1 MGGREAGQYK
11 GIIGAIGLFMVF
23 VAGVFGLN
31 FYMAERLTTDGG
43 GVTLAGEQ
51 SMLAERLMKNL
62 MMLEGRL
69 VAGDP
74 VEDAQLALRRAAG
87 SFDSILSAMQGGGN
101 ATGPAGN
108 SVFLKPIST
117 FTGQGLLQDASR
129 SWEIF
134 KEALDP
140 VLAFDGVVYAERS
153 SEFYTP
159 AGAEFT
165 GLVESAVK
173 VGSAQIE
180 PIITAMRRLV
190 RHLEAEAANRVAQ
203 LRLIQGGAVAVAL
216 ALFVFI
222 AVYFG
227 RKISR
232 EERAASQARQETDNI
247 LKTVSEG
254 LFLLDKNMNIG
265 STHSQAMERIFRKK
279 SFADSKFE
287 RMLRDIVPEK
297 TLKTALD
304 FVGLLW
310 TDRVN
315 ARLVKNLNPL
325 SEVEVHFDDGSG
337 GFETQYLQFD
347 FNRVKQD
354 GKLLHIL
361 VTVTDVTQ
369 RVLLARELEESQ
381 TQSKEQLDLL
391 LSILHVEPSQLLAF
405 LEDTDTSM
413 KMVNTILKEPAR
425 DEAAFRSKLDG
436 IFRQIHSMKGE
447 AAALGLGTVEHNAH
461 EFEELLNDM
470 RGRDRLNGNDFL
482 PLAVRLD
489 HLFNHLD
496 QVRDLVSRLAE
507 LRMAI
512 QNTPVEAARPPHVAA
527 VPDFR
532 PAGDNPGQTANLG
545 TAGEVAE
552 AGRSVSMSLGTSQSM
567 VSGGLVGALEN
578 LVERIAGETGK
589 KVQLQCKGLGDS
601 EIPSVYRKAV
611 KEMAVQFVRN
621 AVIHG
626 IEEPAAR
633 QSSGKPDAGRLC
645 IAFNPDPNGGH
656 EMVIED
662 DGAGLDATEIRS
674 KAVARGLIGQEEA
687 DAMDNGRAF
696 SLIFRAGFSTVD
708 EANKDAGRGVGL
720 DLVRH
725 RVREL
730 GGRLRLSSAKGRR
743 TEFRVTLPAADS
755 QADVA

>member
-11 GIIGAIGLFMVF
+11 GIISAIGLFMVF

-74 VEDAQLALRRAAG
+74 VEEAQLALRRAAG
-87 SFDSILSAMQGGGN
+87 SFDSILSAMKGGGN

-108 SVFLKPIST
+108 SVYLKPIST

-129 SWEIF
+129 SWGIF
-134 KEALDP
+134 KDALDP
-140 VLAFDGVVYAERS
+140 VLEFDGVVYAERT

-165 GLVESAVK
+165 GLVESAVE
-173 VGSAQIE
+173 VGSDQIE
-180 PIITAMRRLV
+180 PIIVAMRRLV

-222 AVYFG
+222 AVFFG
-227 RKISR
+227 RKIAR

-254 LFLLDKNMNIG
+254 LFLLDKDMTIG

-279 SFADSKFE
+279 NFADNKFE

-325 SEVEVHFDDGSG
+325 NEVEVHFDDGNG

-381 TQSKEQLDLL
+381 THSKEQLDLL

-425 DEAAFRSKLDG
+425 DEDAFRSKLDG

-447 AAALGLGTVEHNAH
+447 ASALGLGTVEHNAH
-461 EFEELLNDM
+461 DFEELLNDM

-489 HLFNHLD
+489 QLFNHLD

-512 QNTPVEAARPPHVAA
+512 QNTPVEAARPGHVSA
-527 VPDFR
+527 VPDAR
-532 PAGDNPGQTANLG
+532 PAGDNPGETANLG
-545 TAGEVAE
+545 PAFTVGDP
-552 AGRSVSMSLGTSQSM
+552 GRSVSMSLGASQSM

-601 EIPSVYRKAV
+601 EIPAAYRKAV

-621 AVIHG
+621 AVVHG
-626 IEEPAAR
+626 IEEPDAR
-633 QSSGKPDAGRLC
+633 KSSGKPDAGRLN
-645 IAFNPDPNGGH
+645 IAFNPGQDGGY

-662 DGAGLDATEIRS
+662 DGAGLDATEIRA
-674 KAVARGLIGQEEA
+674 KAVSRGLIDQDEA
-687 DAMDNGRAF
+687 DAMDNGRVF
-696 SLIFRAGFSTVD
+696 SLIFRAGFSTMD
-708 EANKDAGRGVGL
+708 EASKDAGRGVGL

-743 TEFRVTLPAADS
+743 TEFRVSLPAAES

>member
-31 FYMAERLTTDGG
+31 FYMAERLTTDSG
-43 GVTLAGEQ
+43 GVTLAGDQ
-51 SMLAERLMKNL
+51 SMLAERLMKHL

-74 VEDAQLALRRAAG
+74 VEDAQLALRRASR
-87 SFDSILSAMQGGGN
+87 SFDSTLAAMQGGGN
-101 ATGPAGN
+101 ATGASGN
-108 SVFLKPIST
+108 SVYLKPIST
-117 FTGQGLLQDASR
+117 FTGQALLQDAAR
-129 SWEIF
+129 SWGIF
-134 KEALDP
+134 KDALDP
-140 VLAFDGVVYAERS
+140 VLAFDGVVYSERS
-153 SEFYTP
+153 DEFYTP

-165 GLVESAVK
+165 GLVEDAVR
-173 VGSAQIE
+173 VGSDQIE
-180 PIITAMRRLV
+180 PIIVAMSRLV
-190 RHLEAEAANRVAQ
+190 RHLEAEAANRVSL
-203 LRLIQGGAVAVAL
+203 LRLIQAGAVAMAL

-222 AVYFG
+222 AVYIG
-227 RKISR
+227 RKIAR
-232 EERAASQARQETDNI
+232 EERRAAQARQETHKN

-254 LFLLDKNMNIG
+254 LFLLDKEMTIG

-279 SFADSKFE
+279 SFAGSKFE

-315 ARLVKNLNPL
+315 ERLVKNLNPL
-325 SEVEVHFDDGSG
+325 NEVEVHFDDGNG
-337 GFETQYLQFD
+337 GFQTHYLQFD
-347 FNRVKQD
+347 FNRVRQD

-381 TQSKEQLDLL
+381 THSKEQLDLL
-391 LSILHVEPSQLLAF
+391 LSILHVEPTQLLAF

-425 DEAAFRSKLDG
+425 DEDAFRSKLDG
-436 IFRQIHSMKGE
+436 IFRQIHSIKGE
-447 AAALGLGTVEHNAH
+447 AAALGLGTVENNAH
-461 EFEELLNDM
+461 DFEELLNEM

-489 HLFNHLD
+489 QLFQHLD

-512 QNTPVEAARPPHVAA
+512 QNTPAEAARPATLAP
-527 VPDFR
+527 VPEPETR
-532 PAGDNPGQTANLG
+532 AGHPGATASLRTADTGIGVGQGVSVTLG
-545 TAGEVAE
+545 A
-552 AGRSVSMSLGTSQSM
+552 SQST
-567 VSGGLVGALEN
+567 VSGGLVGALES
-578 LVERIAGETGK
+578 LVERISGETGK
-589 KVQLQCKGLGDS
+589 SVQLQCKGLGDS
-601 EIPSVYRKAV
+601 DIPEAYRKAV

-621 AVIHG
+621 AVVHG
-626 IEEPAAR
+626 IEDPDTR
-633 QSSGKPDAGRLC
+633 QASGKAGVGRLN
-645 IAFNPDPNGGH
+645 IAFAPDPNGGY

-662 DGAGLDATEIRS
+662 DGAGLDATAIRAR
-674 KAVARGLIGQEEA
+674 AVACGLISQDEA
-687 DAMDNGRAF
+687 DAMDNSRAF
-696 SLIFRAGFSTVD
+696 SLIFRAGFSTV
-708 EANKDAGRGVGL
+708 EAATRDAGRGVGL

-730 GGRLRLSSAKGRR
+730 GGRLRLSSARGRR
-743 TEFRVTLPAADS
+743 TEFRVSLPEPSS
-755 QADVA
+755 QAHVA

>member
-1 MGGREAGQYK
+1 
-11 GIIGAIGLFMVF
+11 MVF

-51 SMLAERLMKNL
+51 SMLAERLMKHL

-74 VEDAQLALRRAAG
+74 VEEAQLSLRRSAG

-101 ATGPAGN
+101 ATGASGN
-108 SVFLKPIST
+108 SVYLKPIST
-117 FTGQGLLQDASR
+117 FTGQGLLQDAAR
-129 SWEIF
+129 SWGIF
-134 KEALDP
+134 KDALDP
-140 VLAFDGVVYAERS
+140 VLEFDGVVYAERS
-153 SEFYTP
+153 DEFYTP
-159 AGAEFT
+159 TGAEFT
-165 GLVESAVK
+165 GMVEEAVR
-173 VGSAQIE
+173 VGSEQIE
-180 PIITAMRRLV
+180 PIIVAMNRLV
-190 RHLEAEAANRVAQ
+190 RHLEAEAANRVSQ
-203 LRLIQGGAVAVAL
+203 LRIIQAAAVAVAL
-216 ALFVFI
+216 ALFIFI
-222 AVYFG
+222 AVFFG
-227 RKISR
+227 RKIAR
-232 EERAASQARQETDNI
+232 EERHAAQARQETDNI

-254 LFLLDKNMNIG
+254 LFLLDKDMVIG
-265 STHSQAMERIFRKK
+265 STHSQAMESIFRKK
-279 SFADSKFE
+279 NFAGNKFE
-287 RMLRDIVPEK
+287 RMLRDIVPDK

-315 ARLVKNLNPL
+315 ERLVRNLNPL
-325 SEVEVHFDDGSG
+325 NEVEVHFDDGNG
-337 GFETQYLQFD
+337 GFQTHYLQFD
-347 FNRVKQD
+347 FNRVRQD

-381 TQSKEQLDLL
+381 THSKEQLDLL

-425 DEAAFRSKLDG
+425 DEDAFRSKLDG

-447 AAALGLGTVEHNAH
+447 AAALGLGTVENNAH
-461 EFEELLNDM
+461 DFEELLNDM

-489 HLFNHLD
+489 QLFQHLD

-507 LRMAI
+507 LRIAI
-512 QNTPVEAARPPHVAA
+512 QNVPAEAARPAPLAS
-527 VPDFR
+527 VP
-532 PAGDNPGQTANLG
+532 PAEWPADNPGATASLRAIGAGSSAVSGVSKNLG
-545 TAGEVAE
+545 A
-552 AGRSVSMSLGTSQSM
+552 SQSM
-567 VSGGLVGALEN
+567 VSGGLVGALES
-578 LVERIAGETGK
+578 LVERISGETGK
-589 KVQLQCKGLGDS
+589 SVQLHCKGLADG
-601 EIPSVYRKAV
+601 EIPPAYRKPV

-626 IEEPAAR
+626 IEDPEIR
-633 QSSGKPDAGRLC
+633 QACGKAGVGRLS
-645 IAFNPDPNGGH
+645 IAFGTDPNGGY

-662 DGAGLDATEIRS
+662 DGAGLDATAIRAR
-674 KAVARGLIGQEEA
+674 AVACGLISQDEA
-687 DAMDNGRAF
+687 DSLDNSKVF
-696 SLIFRAGFSTVD
+696 SLIFRAGFSTVE
-708 EANKDAGRGVGL
+708 EAGRDAGRGVGL

-743 TEFRVTLPAADS
+743 TEFRVSLPEPS
-755 QADVA
+755 SRADVA

>member
-1 MGGREAGQYK
+1 
-11 GIIGAIGLFMVF
+11 
-23 VAGVFGLN
+23 
-31 FYMAERLTTDGG
+31 
-43 GVTLAGEQ
+43 
-51 SMLAERLMKNL
+51 
-62 MMLEGRL
+62 
-69 VAGDP
+69 
-74 VEDAQLALRRAAG
+74 
-87 SFDSILSAMQGGGN
+87 MQGGGD
-101 ATGPAGN
+101 ATGASGN
-108 SVFLKPIST
+108 NIYLKPIST
-117 FTGQGLLQDASR
+117 FTGQGLLQDAAR
-129 SWEIF
+129 SWSIF
-134 KEALDP
+134 KDALDP
-140 VLAFDGVVYAERS
+140 VLEFGGVVYAERS
-153 SEFYTP
+153 DEFYTP

-165 GLVESAVK
+165 GMVEDAVR
-173 VGSAQIE
+173 VGSEQID
-180 PIITAMRRLV
+180 PIIVAMNRLV
-190 RHLEAEAANRVAQ
+190 RHLEAEAANRVSQ
-203 LRLIQGGAVAVAL
+203 LRIIQAAAVGVAL

-222 AVYFG
+222 AVFFG
-227 RKISR
+227 RKIAR
-232 EERAASQARQETDNI
+232 EERRAAQARQETDNI

-254 LFLLDKNMNIG
+254 LFLLDKEMNIG
-265 STHSQAMERIFRKK
+265 STHSQAMETIFRKRN
-279 SFADSKFE
+279 FAGSKFE

-315 ARLVKNLNPL
+315 ERLIKNLNPL
-325 SEVEVHFDDGSG
+325 NEVEVHFDDGNG
-337 GFETQYLQFD
+337 GFQTHYLQFD
-347 FNRVKQD
+347 FNRVRRD

-381 TQSKEQLDLL
+381 THSREQLDLL

-425 DEAAFRSKLDG
+425 DEEAFRSKLDG

-447 AAALGLGTVEHNAH
+447 AAALGLGTVENNAH
-461 EFEELLNDM
+461 DFEELLNDM
-470 RGRDRLNGNDFL
+470 RGRERLNGNDFL

-489 HLFNHLD
+489 QLFQHLD

-507 LRMAI
+507 LRIAI
-512 QNTPVEAARPPHVAA
+512 QSAPPEAARPAPLAA
-527 VPDFR
+527 VP
-532 PAGDNPGQTANLG
+532 ASEDNPGATASLKM
-545 TAGEVAE
+545 AE
-552 AGRSVSMSLGTSQSM
+552 AGISGGPAVSRTLGASQSL
-567 VSGGLVGALEN
+567 VSGGLVGALES
-578 LVERIAGETGK
+578 LVERISGESGK
-589 KVQLQCKGLGDS
+589 HVQLYCKGLGDG
-601 EIPSVYRKAV
+601 EIPAAYRKPV

-626 IEEPAAR
+626 IEDPETREA
-633 QSSGKPDAGRLC
+633 SGKAGVGRLS
-645 IAFNPDPNGGH
+645 IAFGTDPNGGY

-662 DGAGLDATEIRS
+662 DGAGLDAAAIRA
-674 KAVARGLIGQEEA
+674 KAVACGLISRDEA
-687 DAMDNGRAF
+687 DSMDNSKAF

-708 EANKDAGRGVGL
+708 EASKDAGRGVGL

-743 TEFRVTLPAADS
+743 TEFRVSLPEPSS